1 MGTWV
6 TRLSDDHGVTALA
19 LSAHTP
25 ADFVDELFQHVL
37 TRRPNAAEKAK
48 YEAYLAHGFA
58 ERIQAQPTRPVALP
72 ASPNITSPGL
82 NHLNDLATTV
92 RMQQEAAARK
102 GDPATA
108 RLTDDWRRRAED
120 VVWALVDS
128 LNSSTTDP
136 MDRRSFVTAL
146 GLAPFAASPLLA
158 NAGAAGAAGPKGK
171 AEHCIFIW
179 LGGGMGQ
186 ADTFD
191 PKALGDNKAT
201 KKKPGSLYP
210 SIETSVPG
218 VRLCEHLPRTAK
230 LMEHVTAVR
239 SVNHKVIDEH
249 AFATNLVHTG
259 RMISGNAVYPSIGSI
274 VAHRRGAADSVRP
287 GLHAHRLPERQPRS
301 GLPRHQGRLHLPR
314 RHRDRPERLP
324 RRRPKSRPNVRTPA
338 WRCSK
343 PSANAPPAVRPSR
356 IRGRSARRPSAWPDL
371 RSCATSTSSRSRPP
385 CALPTAANSASA
397 ACSRRRLV
405 QGGVRFVEVSH
416 NLNFINGAGWDVHND
431 GIDNQHVLIR
441 ELDHALA
448 GLIED
453 LKRTGMLDK
462 TLVVIGTEF
471 GRPPEFDGKGGRG
484 HQGTAF
490 SMILAGGGLKHCG
503 AYGETD
509 GLSKTVVKQSSASR
523 TSTPPSSPP

>member
-1 MGTWV
+1 
-6 TRLSDDHGVTALA
+6 
-19 LSAHTP
+19 
-25 ADFVDELFQHVL
+25 
-37 TRRPNAAEKAK
+37 
-48 YEAYLAHGFA
+48 
-58 ERIQAQPTRPVALP
+58 
-72 ASPNITSPGL
+72 
-82 NHLNDLATTV
+82 
-92 RMQQEAAARK
+92 
-102 GDPATA
+102 
-108 RLTDDWRRRAED
+108 
-120 VVWALVDS
+120 
-128 LNSSTTDP
+128 

-146 GLAPFAASPLLA
+146 GLAPFSAAPLLA
-158 NAGAAGAAGPKGK
+158 NSGATGPKGK

-191 PKALGDNKAT
+191 PKAVGDNKAT

-274 VAHRRGAADSVRP
+274 VAHRRGAADPSVP
-287 GLHAHRLPERQPRS
+287 AYMLIGY
-301 GLPRHQGRLHLPR
+301 
-314 RHRDRPERLP
+314 
-324 RRRPKSRPNVRTPA
+324 PNVSRGPGFLGIKDGYIYLVDTETGPNGFTTPGEVSPDRKNA
-338 WRCSK
+338 RLALLEALGERAPGGSAVEEYAAAQQEAFRLAGPSFMRHFDLKQESPVVRASYGGEFGQRCLL
-343 PSANAPPAVRPSR
+343 A
-356 IRGRSARRPSAWPDL
+356 
-371 RSCATSTSSRSRPP
+371 
-385 CALPTAANSASA
+385 
-397 ACSRRRLV
+397 RRLV

-416 NLNFINGAGWDVHND
+416 NLNFINGAGWDVHNE
-431 GIDNQHVLIR
+431 GIDNQHILIR

-503 AYGETD
+503 AYGQTDDLSKKVVENPVSIPDFHATILAALSVDTSRDLMAGSRPVPTTD
-509 GLSKTVVKQSSASR
+509 GGKPIARLF
-523 TSTPPSSPP
+523 